1 MGLASIYYVA
11 TIESKHRIRNGPM
24 GSSTVASIGY
34 IADQETKVD
43 LLRNEAISKVIVDL
57 ICRSKTSVTV
67 GVHGDWGA
75 GKSSV
80 LHMLEHAFGEGSAKD
95 SGSLCIRFNGW
106 EFQGFED
113 AKIALIE
120 GIVTQLVENRTLG
133 NEAKA
138 LLKRILK
145 SIDLLK
151 VAKRAGGVAIDLVMG
166 APLMTMMA
174 MAESFATNPSS
185 VATAENARTALSEV
199 RGVLKDPPGQASVPK
214 ELGDFRE
221 AFGQLLKET
230 GVKRLVVLVD
240 DLDRCLP
247 ETAIQTLEAIRLFVS
262 LPNTAFVIGADEA
275 MIEHAVKDHFKD
287 LPEDTISRG
296 YPRAYLEKLI
306 QVPFRIPSLGE
317 AETRI
322 YVTMLLIGTAVGED
336 DASFRK
342 LLVRARELLAQPWE
356 RKALSDDD
364 LTAAFVVVPDG
375 VARLAATADTIGP
388 VLAQGT
394 QGNPRQ
400 IKRFINAL
408 NLRLAIADARGF
420 GDAVDAAVLAKF
432 MLAEMY
438 LPDSI
443 FKHMATTAAS
453 SEDGLCGDV
462 AALEALVRAST
473 TKQADEDEAK
483 SETSSTDG
491 LELAAEWA
499 TQPEVVRWARVE
511 PQIGQIPLK
520 PYLFVVNDRQNF
532 AEGSKPM
539 SAKLRALVQ
548 KLLGGEFAVA
558 SARPDIQQLDGAEV
572 EQVFSQ
578 FKSMLLMEKS
588 LSTQPACV
596 DALSAIVAAHPA
608 YQGRYVE
615 VLEQLPPGSLGSWA
629 SSKFT
634 STFTSTAALTRFER
648 LKARW
653 SKEGGAP
660 LRKAVEV
667 MAKAKGG

>member
-1 MGLASIYYVA
+1 
-11 TIESKHRIRNGPM
+11 M
-24 GSSTVASIGY
+24 GSSTVASLGY

-151 VAKRAGGVAIDLVMG
+151 VAKRAGGVAMDLAMG
-166 APLMTMMA
+166 VPLMTMMA
-174 MAESFATNPSS
+174 MAESFATNPGT

-199 RGVLKDPPGQASVPK
+199 RGVLRDSPGQASVPK
-214 ELGDFRE
+214 ELWDFKE

-275 MIEHAVKDHFKD
+275 MIEYAVKDHFKD
-287 LPEDTISRG
+287 LPEDKIRGG

-336 DASFRK
+336 HASFRK

-364 LTAAFVVVPDG
+364 LTAAFVAVPDG
-375 VARLAATADTIGP
+375 VARLAATADTISP

-408 NLRLAIADARGF
+408 NLRLAIAEARGF
-420 GDAVDAAVLAKF
+420 GDAIDAAVLAKF

-438 LPDSI
+438 LPDSM

-462 AALEALVRAST
+462 ATLEALVRASAPG
-473 TKQADEDEAK
+473 QADEDEAK
-483 SETSSTDG
+483 SEALSTDG

-511 PQIGQIPLK
+511 PRIGKISLK

-532 AEGSKPM
+532 VEGSKPM

-588 LSTQPACV
+588 LSTQPASV
-596 DALSAIVAAHPA
+596 NALSGIVAAHPA

-634 STFTSTAALTRFER
+634 STFTSSTAVTRFEQ

>member
-1 MGLASIYYVA
+1 
-11 TIESKHRIRNGPM
+11 M

-57 ICRSKTSVTV
+57 ICRSKTSVTI

-138 LLKRILK
+138 LLKRVLK

-151 VAKRAGGVAIDLVMG
+151 VAKRVGGVAIDYFAMG

-174 MAESFATNPSS
+174 MVESFAANPSA
-185 VATAENARTALSEV
+185 VATAENARTAVSEV
-199 RGVLKDPPGQASVPK
+199 KGVLRDSPSQASVPK
-214 ELGDFRE
+214 ELEDFKE

-275 MIEHAVKDHFKD
+275 MIEYAVKDHFKN
-287 LPEDTISRG
+287 LPDDKIRGG

-336 DASFRK
+336 HAAFRK
-342 LLVRARELLAQPWE
+342 LLVRAGELLAQPWE

-364 LTAAFVVVPDG
+364 LTAAFDAVPDG
-375 VARLAATADTIGP
+375 IARLAATADTISP

-420 GDAVDAAVLAKF
+420 GEAIDAAVLAKF

-438 LPDSI
+438 LPDSM

-453 SEDGLCGDV
+453 SEDGLCRDV

-473 TKQADEDEAK
+473 PNEADEDEAT
-483 SETSSTDG
+483 SEASPPDG

-511 PQIGQIPLK
+511 PQIGRTSLK

-532 AEGSKPM
+532 VEGSKPM

-548 KLLGGEFAVA
+548 KLVGGEFAVA
-558 SARPDIQQLDGAEV
+558 SARPDIQQLDNAEV
-572 EQVFSQ
+572 EQVFGQ
-578 FKSMLLMEKS
+578 FKAMLLMEKS
-588 LSTQPACV
+588 LSTQPPSV
-596 DALSAIVAAHPA
+596 DALSAIVAAYPA

-615 VLEQLPPGSLGSWA
+615 LLEQLPSGSLGSWA

-634 STFTSTAALTRFER
+634 STFTLTTVVARYER

-653 SKEGGAP
+653 SKEGSAP
-660 LRKAVEV
+660 LRKAIEV
-667 MAKAKGG
+667 MAKAKGA

>member
-1 MGLASIYYVA
+1 MV
-11 TIESKHRIRNGPM
+11 
-24 GSSTVASIGY
+24 SSTTAVIGY

-57 ICRSKTSVTV
+57 VCNSKSSVTI

-80 LHMLEHAFGEGSAKD
+80 LHMVEHAFSEGSAKD

-120 GIVTQLVENRTLG
+120 GIVTQLVSNRTLT
-133 NEAKA
+133 EKAKKV
-138 LLKRILK
+138 LTRVLK

-151 VAKRAGGVAIDLVMG
+151 LAKRAGGVAVDLATGV
-166 APLMTMMA
+166 PLMTMMA
-174 MAESFATNPSS
+174 AAEAFAANPGA
-185 VATAENARTALSEV
+185 VVTQENARTIASEV
-199 RGVLKDPPGQASVPK
+199 QGALKDSPGQASVPK
-214 ELGDFRE
+214 ELRDFKA
-221 AFGQLLKET
+221 AFEELLNET
-230 GVKRLVVLVD
+230 GVDRLVVLVD

-275 MIEHAVKDHFKD
+275 MIEYAVRDHFKD
-287 LPEDTISRG
+287 LPDDEIRRG

-322 YVTMLLIGTAVGED
+322 YVTMLLVGTAVGERHK
-336 DASFRK
+336 SFAQ
-342 LLVRARELLAQPWE
+342 LLERARQLMAQPWE
-356 RKALSDDD
+356 RKALTDKD
-364 LTAAFVVVPDG
+364 LTDAFVVVPEG
-375 VARLAATADTIGP
+375 VARLAATADTISP

-408 NLRLAIADARGF
+408 NLRLAIAEARGF
-420 GDAVDAAVLAKF
+420 GDAIDAAILAKF

-438 LPDSI
+438 LPDSV
-443 FKHMATTAAS
+443 FKHMATTAAAS
-453 SEDGLCGDV
+453 DDGICGDV
-462 AALEALVRAST
+462 AILEALVR
-473 TKQADEDEAK
+473 DERTDSGEEN
-483 SETSSTDG
+483 SETPSSG
-491 LELAAEWA
+491 EPELAREWA
-499 TQPEVVRWARVE
+499 TQPEIVRWARTE
-511 PQIGQIPLK
+511 PRIGEKSLK

-532 AEGSKPM
+532 VEGSKPM

-548 KLLGGEFAVA
+548 KLGGGEFAVA
-558 SARPDIQQLDGAEV
+558 AARSEIQQLDSVEV
-572 EQVFSQ
+572 EHVFSQ
-578 FKSMLLMEKS
+578 FKSMLLMERS
-588 LSTQPACV
+588 LGTQPASIE
-596 DALSAIVAAHPA
+596 ALSGIVASHPA

-615 VLEQLPPGSLGSWA
+615 VLEQLPPANLGAWAGSR
-629 SSKFT
+629 FT
-634 STFTSTAALTRFER
+634 SIFTSPAAASRFEQLTAKWLR
-648 LKARW
+648 DGSAQLK
-653 SKEGGAP
+653 
-660 LRKAVEV
+660 KAIGLV
-667 MAKAKGG
+667 AKAKGG

>member
-1 MGLASIYYVA
+1 M
-11 TIESKHRIRNGPM
+11 R
-24 GSSTVASIGY
+24 STVASIGY

-57 ICRSKTSVTV
+57 ICRSKTSVTI

-120 GIVTQLVENRTLG
+120 GIVTQLIENRTLG

-151 VAKRAGGVAIDLVMG
+151 VAKRAGGVAMDLAMG
-166 APLMTMMA
+166 VPLMTMMA
-174 MAESFATNPSS
+174 MAESFATNPGTA
-185 VATAENARTALSEV
+185 ATAENARAAVSEV
-199 RGVLKDPPGQASVPK
+199 KGVLRDSPGQASVPK
-214 ELGDFRE
+214 ELWDFKE

-275 MIEHAVKDHFKD
+275 MIEYAVKDHFKD
-287 LPEDTISRG
+287 LPEDKIRGG

-336 DASFRK
+336 HASFKK
-342 LLVRARELLAQPWE
+342 LLARAGELLAQPWE

-364 LTAAFVVVPDG
+364 LTAAFVAVPDG
-375 VARLAATADTIGP
+375 VALLAATADTISP

-408 NLRLAIADARGF
+408 NLRLAIAEARGF
-420 GDAVDAAVLAKF
+420 GDAIDAAVLAKF

-438 LPDSI
+438 LPDSM
-443 FKHMATTAAS
+443 FKHMAGTAAS

-462 AALEALVRAST
+462 ATLEALVRASAPR
-473 TKQADEDEAK
+473 QADEDEAK
-483 SETSSTDG
+483 SEDLSTDG

-511 PQIGQIPLK
+511 PRIGKISLK

-532 AEGSKPM
+532 VEGSKPM

-558 SARPDIQQLDGAEV
+558 SARPDIEQLDGAEV

-588 LSTQPACV
+588 WSTQPASV

-634 STFTSTAALTRFER
+634 STFTSTAAVTRFER

-667 MAKAKGG
+667 MTKAKGG